1 MMEKETISDYRK
13 VRQELEYLGVE
24 YKTFQLKENR
34 PFRVIAATAKYQ
46 FKRYTPQI
54 IPMEMPM
61 QRLQLLL
68 KISSSTT
75 SFNP

>member
-34 PFRVIAATAKYQ
+34 PFRVVIRNLHSTRQKE
-46 FKRYTPQI
+46 I
-54 IPMEMPM
+54 IEE
-61 QRLQLLL
+61 L
-68 KISSSTT
+68 KIIKHET
-75 SFNP
+75 PKLP